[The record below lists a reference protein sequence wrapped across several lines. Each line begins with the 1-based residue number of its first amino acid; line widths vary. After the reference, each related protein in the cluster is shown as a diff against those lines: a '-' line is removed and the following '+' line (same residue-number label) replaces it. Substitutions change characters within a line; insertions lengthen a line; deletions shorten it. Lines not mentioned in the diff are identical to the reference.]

1 MHIIYAC
8 ICTCARV
15 HKHTQMCVHT
25 LPPPPHSLSCT
36 HTCTHARIHTQIHAL
51 LVMGWYKETMALS
64 VPAGCARL
72 IQGNGSAVGRSG
84 TNFCHLLLWL
94 WCGSTPPAE
103 APRPGVVVS
112 QTQSLETSRIEL
124 LLIHS
129 DSTVQKTNSD
139 YRNRD
144 ELKIWNYTV
153 AVMVMADKDLNP
165 KKVVVLLVVMEVS
178 IACSQ
183 LDWRCIKSQYKER
196 ILERVCKVNW
206 LLYRI
211 YMYADLYLLVC
222 KAPSHGQGIVE
233 KKNVMVFD

>member
-1 MHIIYAC
+1 MHAYVHAHV
-8 ICTCARV
+8 CTNT
-15 HKHTQMCVHT
+15 HKCVCTHS
-25 LPPPPHSLSCT
+25 PPPPHSLSCT

-94 WCGSTPPAE
+94 WRGSTPPAE

-124 LLIHS
+124 LLILS
-129 DSTVQKTNSD
+129 DSTVRKTNSD

-222 KAPSHGQGIVE
+222 KAPSHGQGTVE